1 MAIIDKTKT
10 KKPYIADRDEDV
22 YIGIDMPF
30 HRGDDRNGMF
40 AATSTTLKAVKVNA
54 INLLQT
60 ELGER
65 VMQPNLG
72 IRLKQFLFDPF
83 TEDVRVAIQNSIIDT
98 FSIWLPFVTIVALD
112 VGMSEDNNNT
122 LKVFVEFV
130 LNRDPTTTESVQV
143 TIGE

>member
-1 MAIIDKTKT
+1 MAVRDTNKI

-54 INLLQT
+54 RNLLQT

-65 VMQPNLG
+65 VMQPTLG
-72 IRLKQFLFDPF
+72 VRLRQYLFEPF
-83 TEDVRVAIQNSIIDT
+83 TEDIKVSIQNSIVDT
-98 FSIWLPFVTIVALD
+98 FSVWLPFVTIVALD
-112 VGMSEDNNNT
+112 VEMSDANA
-122 LKVFVEFV
+122 LKIFVEFV

>member
-1 MAIIDKTKT
+1 MAIIDTTKT
-10 KKPYIADRDEDV
+10 KKPFINDRDEDV
-22 YIGIDMPF
+22 FIGLDFPL
-30 HRGDDRNGMF
+30 HRSNDKNGYF
-40 AATSTTLKAVKVNA
+40 AMTSITLEAVKVNV

-72 IRLKQFLFDPF
+72 VKLKQFLFEPY
-83 TEDVRVAIQNSIIDT
+83 TEDVRNAIQNSIVDT
-98 FSIWLPFVTIVALD
+98 FSIWLPFVEIVTLD
-112 VGMSEDNNNT
+112 VGMSEANT
-122 LKVFVEFV
+122 LKVFVEFA